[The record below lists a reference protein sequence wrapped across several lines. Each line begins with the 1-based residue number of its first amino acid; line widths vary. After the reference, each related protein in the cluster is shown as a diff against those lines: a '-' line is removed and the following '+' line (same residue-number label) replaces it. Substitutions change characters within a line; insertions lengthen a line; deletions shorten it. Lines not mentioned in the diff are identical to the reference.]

1 MRTPRK
7 VFIKQLATS
16 LGAAAFMLRGAAQRQ
31 ETLCPLAR
39 PGTHGRG
46 EIRGRGWLRLI
57 EASH

>member
-39 PGTHGRG
+39 PETHGKAKFAG
-46 EIRGRGWLRLI
+46 VAGSG
-57 EASH
+57 

>member
-16 LGAAAFMLRGAAQRQ
+16 LGAAFMLRGAAQGQ

-39 PGTHGRG
+39 PETHGRG
-46 EIRGRGWLRLI
+46 EIRGRG
-57 EASH
+57 